1 VLAMLTHQAVLS
13 RLAGLLLVS
22 SSLVAAGCDDRAESA
37 ASCGDGR
44 VDPSEECDE
53 GELNGSP
60 GRCESDCSAPRFA
73 SVEGDV
79 LAFMTEVRG
88 PRIEGAKVS
97 VFERPELSVVTGA
110 DAHFRFDGLQVG
122 RDVTLV
128 VEHPDFKTTQTA
140 TLRLGPN
147 GIRPFSVQLVP
158 KGIFTALSTL
168 VPLPLDE
175 AEHCVIATTAAR
187 MGGSLYVYLRQGAPG
202 TSVVL
207 EPAAPAESGP
217 IYFDESVL
225 PNADQPATS
234 TDGGVLFYR
243 VPPGYY
249 TMRASRERTLFDEV
263 RFACR
268 AGMIVNAGPPL
279 GLLANVPNPDHGLG
293 ALRAPDA
300 YSAST
305 DALCEATQACV
316 NEEAGATYYP
326 EATLAS
332 CKAMFANTWAWLE
345 EGCARS
351 SGLDEAAKGF
361 YDCRAA
367 GPCSVTLG
375 GDEVCVAEERAF
387 GEAELV
393 YGDCL
398 LASLPD

>member
-1 VLAMLTHQAVLS
+1 MLLRLPSLPWLAA
-13 RLAGLLLVS
+13 LALLPT
-22 SSLVAAGCDDRAESA
+22 SLVTSSCDDRGVEALA
-37 ASCGDGR
+37 CGDGR
-44 VDPSEECDE
+44 VDEPEQCDDGAE
-53 GELNGSP
+53 NGSP
-60 GRCESDCSAPRFA
+60 GRCERDCTTPRFA

-88 PRIEGAKVS
+88 ERVEGATVS
-97 VFERPELSVVTGA
+97 VLERPELSVVTGA

-128 VEHPDFKTTQTA
+128 VEHPDFKSTQTA
-140 TLRLGPN
+140 TLTLGPN
-147 GIRPFSVQLVP
+147 GIDPFSVQLVP

-187 MGGSLYVYLRQGAPG
+187 LGGSLYVYLRQGAPG
-202 TSVVL
+202 TRVWL
-207 EPAAPAESGP
+207 EPEAPAESGP

-225 PNADQPATS
+225 PNAEQPATS

-243 VPPGYY
+243 VPPGDYM
-249 TMRASRERTLFDEV
+249 MRASRDRTEFNEV

-268 AGMIVNAGPPL
+268 AGWIVNAGPPL
-279 GLLANVPNPDHGLG
+279 GLLANVTSPDHGLG

-300 YSAST
+300 YSAAS

-316 NEEAGATYYP
+316 NEEAGAVHYP
-326 EATLAS
+326 DATLAS
-332 CKAMFANTWAWLE
+332 CKAMFANTWAWLDE
-345 EGCARS
+345 ACAES
-351 SGLDEAAKGF
+351 SGVADAAKQL

-367 GPCSVTLG
+367 GPCDVTLG
-375 GDEVCVAEERAF
+375 GDDVCVAEESAF
-387 GEAELV
+387 AEAELA

-398 LASLPD
+398 LASRPD